1 MNEKEKPVRLDLLV
15 QPNRTWFYVLIG
27 AFLGAAF
34 EIILGIPL
42 AIIFRSIFG
51 HYYAGK
57 PLRLQYL
64 LTQPLRTGEWPAI
77 SFTGLVLGAFLGL
90 IFNRLRQNQKR
101 LQGLKE
107 EFEIQVAAMRH
118 HYKNLAFGISG
129 FSDRARRKLEKL
141 EEQIL
146 DLPNFEDNTELEA
159 LRRSVHSLLAT
170 SKSLST
176 ALTDEL
182 ILLKALQSC
191 ELPPQPQNFL
201 PILQHV
207 IQELLE
213 LRFQDKEI
221 SVRIDG
227 KSFAEPAQSLIFAF
241 EPHTMEIILQNIL
254 SNAMRFADTIEI
266 QSVANSHMVKI
277 EITDNGPGFEL
288 DKLKANLIGENSRIG
303 AESTQL
309 GLRVTLYLL
318 DKCGGKLY
326 AASKSG
332 EGASFILEFP
342 RQAIRKSLV
351 V

>member
-1 MNEKEKPVRLDLLV
+1 MNNGEEKPVRLDLLAS
-15 QPNRTWFYVLIG
+15 PRSAWLYVLAG

-42 AIIFRSIFG
+42 AIIFRGIFE
-51 HYYAGK
+51 K
-57 PLRLQYL
+57 FFSENPLRLQYL
-64 LTQPLRTGEWPAI
+64 LTQPLRTGEWPAF
-77 SFTGLVLGAFLGL
+77 SFTGLILGAFLGF
-90 IFNRLRQNQKR
+90 IFSRLRENQKR

-141 EEQIL
+141 QEQISE
-146 DLPNFEDNTELEA
+146 LPDFVDDTELEA
-159 LRRSVHSLLAT
+159 LRRSVLNLLTT

-182 ILLKALQSC
+182 VLLKALQSC
-191 ELPPQPQNFL
+191 ELPPQPQDFF

-221 SVRIDG
+221 GVQING
-227 KSFAEPAQSLIFAF
+227 KPFDESAPSLIFAF
-241 EPHTMEIILQNIL
+241 EPHTMEIVLQNIL
-254 SNAMRFADTIEI
+254 SNAMRFANAI
-266 QSVANSHMVKI
+266 QIRSVENLHTVKI
-277 EITDNGPGFEL
+277 EITDNGPGLEL
-288 DKLKANLIGENSRIG
+288 DKLKANLIGGNRRLG

-318 DKCGGKLY
+318 DKCGGRLY
-326 AASKSG
+326 AASKLGSG
-332 EGASFILEFP
+332 ATFIMEFP
-342 RQAIRKSLV
+342 RQGIKTS
-351 V
+351 